1 MKSNLWQIV
10 AAAAFAAAAF
20 AVAGATAKPV
30 QAKEG
35 VATPQIAK
43 RVDTPKVRKD
53 LPPQPAMS
61 AKGLEVTNRTVRDG
75 IADGSLTP
83 GEVKRLNELMERIEI
98 MKRMVRND
106 ENVTSWERYQMK
118 DIRAQMR
125 RRIIRER
132 NDGQFRFSPRYVAR
146 RLEQGVSEGTI
157 TQREATVFRASQRR
171 IQAFAKA
178 ALQDGTLTRK
188 ERAVMLIAQR
198 QLAVKLNRARKF
210 GPYRQ
215 ALGSSDFKHVLKR
228 GLAQGRITGGEARR
242 LRYADRRFRTMMK
255 NASADGR
262 ITQRERQNLLKARS
276 NMSRPYRRRTRY
288 ASNGRIRGVGNGSG
302 REAARNF
309 STATRSFNRS
319 LSSGMRR
326 MGNFF
331 GGR

>member
-1 MKSNLWQIV
+1 MKNILWQTL

-20 AVAGATAKPV
+20 AVAGATAKTV
-30 QAKEG
+30 EAKEG
-35 VATPQIAK
+35 AKRPQIAK
-43 RVDTPKVRKD
+43 RIDSTQSQTA
-53 LPPQPAMS
+53 LPPAN
-61 AKGLEVTNRTVRDG
+61 AKGLEVTNRRVRNG

-83 GEVKRLNELMERIEI
+83 GEVKRLNELMERVEI

-106 ENVTSWERYQMK
+106 DRITGWERYQMK

-146 RLEQGVSEGTI
+146 RLEQGLSEGTI
-157 TQREATVFRASQRR
+157 TQREAAGFRASQRR

-178 ALQDGTLTRK
+178 ALRDGALTRR

-198 QLAVKLNRARKF
+198 RLAVKLNRARRY

-228 GLAQGRITGGEARR
+228 GLVQGRITRREARR

-262 ITQRERQNLLKARS
+262 ISRRERQQLLQARS
-276 NMSRPYRRRTRY
+276 DMSKPYRRARY
-288 ASNGRIRGVGNGSG
+288 ASNGRRRSIGNGAG
-302 REAARNF
+302 GGEAARNF
-309 STATRSFNRS
+309 RNSARSYNRS
-319 LSSGMRR
+319 IGSGMSK
-326 MGNFF
+326 MGRFF

>member
-1 MKSNLWQIV
+1 MKNPLWQIL
-10 AAAAFAAAAF
+10 AAAAFAVAAF
-20 AVAGATAKPV
+20 AVAGATAKTV

-35 VATPQIAK
+35 AKTPQIAK
-43 RVDTPKVRKD
+43 RVDTSRSQAE
-53 LPPQPAMS
+53 LPPAT
-61 AKGLEVTNRTVRDG
+61 AKGLEVTNRRVRDG

-106 ENVTSWERYQMK
+106 ENVTGWERYQMK

-146 RLEQGVSEGTI
+146 RLEQGLSEGTI
-157 TQREATVFRASQRR
+157 TQREAAVFRASQRR

-188 ERAVMLIAQR
+188 ERAMMLIAQR
-198 QLAVKLNRARKF
+198 RLAVKLNRARRY

-228 GLAQGRITGGEARR
+228 GLVQGRITRGEARR
-242 LRYADRRFRTMMK
+242 LRYADRRFRAMMK
-255 NASADGR
+255 SASADGR
-262 ITQRERQNLLKARS
+262 ITRLERQRLLKARS
-276 NMSRPYRRRTRY
+276 DMSRPYRRARY
-288 ASNGRIRGVGNGSG
+288 AGNGRSRSWRNGSSG
-302 REAARNF
+302 GAARNF
-309 STATRSFNRS
+309 SNASRNYNRS
-319 LSSGMRR
+319 LGSGMRR
-326 MGNFF
+326 MGRFF

>member
-1 MKSNLWQIV
+1 MKNALLQIL

-20 AVAGATAKPV
+20 AVAGATAKTV
-30 QAKEG
+30 QAAEG
-35 VATPQIAK
+35 ADNPQIAK
-43 RVDTPKVRKD
+43 RVDAPRGQAER
-53 LPPQPAMS
+53 PPAAAQ
-61 AKGLEVTNRTVRDG
+61 GLEVTNRRVRDG

-83 GEVKRLNELMERIEI
+83 AEVKRLNELMERIEI

-106 ENVTSWERYQMK
+106 ENVTGWERFQMK

-132 NDGQFRFSPRYVAR
+132 NDGQFRFSPRYLAR
-146 RLEQGVSEGTI
+146 RLEQGLSEGSI
-157 TQREATVFRASQRR
+157 TRREAAEFRAFQRR

-178 ALQDGTLTRK
+178 ALQDGALTRK

-198 QLAVKLNRARKF
+198 RLAVKLNRARRY

-228 GLAQGRITGGEARR
+228 GLVQGRITRGEARR
-242 LRYADRRFRTMMK
+242 LLYADRRFRALMK

-262 ITQRERQNLLKARS
+262 ITRLERQRLLKARS
-276 NMSRPYRRRTRY
+276 NMSRPYRRAGY
-288 ASNGRIRGVGNGSG
+288 AGNGRRRGWGNGSG
-302 REAARNF
+302 STAARSF
-309 STATRSFNRS
+309 SGAARSYNRS
-319 LSSGMRR
+319 IGSGMRR
-326 MGNFF
+326 MGRFF

>member
-1 MKSNLWQIV
+1 MKYNLWQIL

-30 QAKEG
+30 QAREG
-35 VATPQIAK
+35 AKTPQIAK
-43 RVDTPKVRKD
+43 RADSPRSQED
-53 LPPQPAMS
+53 RSSAA
-61 AKGLEVTNRTVRDG
+61 AKGLQATNRRVRDG
-75 IADGSLTP
+75 ISDGSLTP

-106 ENVTSWERYQMK
+106 ERITGWERTQMK

-132 NDGQFRFSPRYVAR
+132 NDGQFRFSPRYLAR
-146 RLEQGVSEGTI
+146 RLEQGLIEGTI
-157 TQREATVFRASQRR
+157 TQREAAVFRASQRR

-178 ALQDGTLTRK
+178 ALQDGALTRK

-198 QLAVKLNRARKF
+198 RLVVKLNRARRY

-215 ALGSSDFKHVLKR
+215 ALGSSDFKHVLRR
-228 GLAQGRITGGEARR
+228 GLAQGRITRREARR
-242 LRYADRRFRTMMK
+242 LRYADRRFRAMMK

-262 ITQRERQNLLKARS
+262 ITRRERQRLLEARS
-276 NMSRPYRRRTRY
+276 DMSRPYRRAGY
-288 ASNGRIRGVGNGSG
+288 AGNGRARGLGNATGG
-302 REAARNF
+302 EAARSF
-309 STATRSFNRS
+309 SNSARGYNRS
-319 LSSGMRR
+319 IGSGMRR
-326 MGNFF
+326 MGRFF